1 LVTLQASAKLLTS
14 GQAGNQSFLKPQ
26 DAGKNQ
32 KLHAPFRLDRAL
44 CGFDARRI
52 ILDCIGNVLSVA
64 GSTLMSSPF
73 DRPPRSVCVLRLSAI
88 GDTCHVLPVIR
99 TLQRAW
105 PDTRFTWVIGRVEAK
120 LMGHIQDIEFI
131 VVDKSSTLR
140 SWRTVRNAMRGRRFD
155 VLMHMQLAL
164 RASMLST
171 VIPAKIKLGFD
182 RRRAR
187 ELQWLFTTNR
197 IRPAINQHVM
207 DSLFGFAEKFHVHEK
222 LLRWDIP
229 IPHAAR
235 DYARRLIPD
244 GVQTLVISPCSSHQV
259 RNWRAEYYAQV
270 ADYAVGQLGLKLLLC
285 GGRSELEQRMGREIQ
300 RHMKQR
306 ATNAIGKDTLLEFLA
321 TLERTTLLLCPDS
334 GPAHMASA
342 VGTPVIGLYAATN
355 PARSG
360 PYLSR
365 QWCVD
370 KYDVAA
376 RRLLGKPAA
385 ELPWTTKIE
394 RPGVMDLITPD
405 EVIKK
410 LHSVLLA
417 LSRRR

>member
-1 LVTLQASAKLLTS
+1 M
-14 GQAGNQSFLKPQ
+14 P
-26 DAGKNQ
+26 
-32 KLHAPFRLDRAL
+32 
-44 CGFDARRI
+44 
-52 ILDCIGNVLSVA
+52 
-64 GSTLMSSPF
+64 SPF
-73 DRPPRSVCVLRLSAI
+73 STTPASVCILRLSAI

-105 PDTRFTWVIGRVEAK
+105 PKTRFTWVIGRLEAK
-120 LMGHIQDIEFI
+120 LLGHIPDIEFI
-131 VVDKSSTLR
+131 PIDKGSKLQGYRTLR
-140 SWRTVRNAMRGRRFD
+140 TAMRGRHFD
-155 VLMHMQLAL
+155 VLMHMQLAF
-164 RASMLST
+164 RASLLST
-171 VIPAKIKLGFD
+171 VIPARIRLGFD

-197 IRPAINQHVM
+197 IRPAERQHVM

-229 IPHAAR
+229 IPDAAKE
-235 DYARRLIPD
+235 YARRLVPD
-244 GVQTLVISPCSSHQV
+244 GTQTLVISPCSSHTL

-270 ADYAVGQLGLKLLLC
+270 ADHAVGAMGLRVVLC
-285 GGRSELEQRMGREIQ
+285 GGRSELEQGMGREIQ
-300 RHMKQR
+300 AHMKQSCK
-306 ATNAIGKDTLLEFLA
+306 NAIGKDTLLELLA
-321 TLERTTLLLCPDS
+321 TLERTTVLLTPDS
-334 GPAHMASA
+334 GPAHMATT

-376 RRLLGKPAA
+376 KRLLNKPAA

-394 RPGVMDLITPD
+394 KPGVMDLITPD

-410 LHSVLLA
+410 LHSVMTA
-417 LSRRR
+417 LQRRR